1 MLLMVENG
9 VRGGLC
15 HFINRYAKVNNKF
28 LKDFD
33 KTREPSYFKYGD
45 VIKLYGWAMPQKLS
59 ENGFKWVE
67 DPS

>member
-15 HFINRYAKVNNKF
+15 HFINRYVKVNNKF

-33 KTREPSYFKYGD
+33 KNRELSYFQYRD
-45 VIKLYGWAMPQKLS
+45 AIKLYGWEMPQKLP
-59 ENGFKWVE
+59 EN
-67 DPS
+67 